1 MYRVVVLVLLACA
14 WLRCWAH
21 TVGGEPQFLRMDTEP
36 QFLRMDTAQQEY
48 DGFIDGWEAT

>member
-1 MYRVVVLVLLACA
+1 MYRVVVFVLLACA

-21 TVGGEPQFLRMDTEP
+21 TVGGEPQFLRMDT
-36 QFLRMDTAQQEY
+36 AQQEY